1 MNALTDPLLYLAW
14 SCCQH
19 YHSTCHDGACKCCTS
34 RRHLLTALPCVPTMT
49 RLSFLQHILSFQL
62 PPAAAGAHVTA
73 LYRLTEDSG
82 AAGAA
87 GKGPGGPRASGVGS
101 PEAWSKKVYA
111 AVQDSLRR

>member
-1 MNALTDPLLYLAW
+1 
-14 SCCQH
+14 
-19 YHSTCHDGACKCCTS
+19 
-34 RRHLLTALPCVPTMT
+34 MT
-49 RLSFLQHILSFQL
+49 HLSFLQHILSFQL

-101 PEAWSKKVYA
+101 PEAWSKQVYA
-111 AVQDSLRR
+111 AVQDSLRRCGDASGLQGLHYVQLLCMPMCRKQRSCYCTVATNSMSS